1 MQQVLRR
8 MNRGTLTV
16 IGVLLAV
23 VCFLAVN
30 LFAALQLGA
39 ARLDLTESHLY
50 TLSDGTAA
58 MLKAMKEPVK
68 LRLYSSRLLLDSS
81 PGLKPYAARVRETLA
96 SYVKLSGDR
105 ISLEVIDPEPFS
117 PEEDRAAAF
126 GLRGVPYDST
136 GNRGYFGL
144 VGTNTTDD
152 TDSIPFLA
160 PDREAFLEY
169 DLTRL
174 VYDLAHPDKPV
185 VALLDGIGINGGP
198 QSNYRPWQIYEQMRQ
213 FFDLR
218 IMAGD
223 IDKFGDE
230 IKALII
236 LHPHDLSDKTQFAID
251 QFVLRGGPTMVFVD
265 PLAENMQRNAQM
277 GAPPPNVASNLDRLL
292 KAWGV
297 DLAPNKVVG
306 DRHAAMQ
313 VQAMSNGRAVI
324 TQYLPWLTLDKD
336 ALEQNDAV
344 TGQLEVLRLFSA
356 GAMKSL
362 PGATTKLEPLVQSSP
377 DSMLLDAE
385 QLQQMPDPAGLMNAF
400 QPSGESY
407 ALAARVSG
415 PAKTAFPDGPP
426 APAKA
431 ADADAASANAG
442 GTSAGTTTATPAPAL
457 KQSSQ
462 PIDLVVVAD
471 VDMLSDEAW
480 LNVQQGGDAQ
490 MAAPIANNAD
500 LVINVIENLAGGATL
515 ANLRGRGLSNR
526 PFTTID
532 RIRTEAEAKYLATEE
547 ELSKELEAAQKK
559 LASLETDQK
568 AGAGSAVLLT
578 AEQQDTVRTFRSQV
592 LALRAQLREVQR
604 ALQENIDWL
613 QTWIKWV
620 NIAAVPA
627 VVALLALVVAL
638 WGWVRRRRPR
648 AVAAS

>member
-1 MQQVLRR
+1 MQRALQR

-39 ARLDLTESHLY
+39 ARLDLTQSHLY

-58 MLKAMKEPVK
+58 MLKARKEPVK

-144 VGTNTTDD
+144 VGTNSTDD
-152 TDSIPFLA
+152 TDSVPFLA

-185 VALLDGIGINGGP
+185 VALLDGLGINGGP

-223 IDKFGDE
+223 IDNFGDE

-407 ALAARVSG
+407 ALAVRVSG
-415 PAKTAFPDGPP
+415 PTKSAFPDGAP

-431 ADADAASANAG
+431 ADADSTGANAG
-442 GTSAGTTTATPAPAL
+442 STNAGKTAAAAL
-457 KQSSQ
+457 KQSSRS
-462 PIDLVVVAD
+462 INLVVVAD

-480 LNVQQGGDAQ
+480 LNIQQGGDAQ
-490 MAAPIANNAD
+490 TAAPIANNAD

-592 LALRAQLREVQR
+592 LTLRAQLREVQH
-604 ALQENIDWL
+604 ALQQDIERL
-613 QTWIKWV
+613 QTWV
-620 NIAAVPA
+620 MLANIAAVPA
-627 VVALLALVVAL
+627 IVALLALVVAL
-638 WGWVRRRRPR
+638 WRWVRRRRPR

>member
-1 MQQVLRR
+1 MQQALRR

-16 IGVLLAV
+16 IGVALAV

-30 LFAALQLGA
+30 LFATLQLGA
-39 ARLDLTESHLY
+39 ARLDLTENGLY
-50 TLSDGTAA
+50 TLSDSTSA

-68 LRLYSSRLLLDSS
+68 LRLYSSRQLLDSS

-126 GLRGVPYDST
+126 GLRGVPYDAT

-152 TDSIPFLA
+152 TDKIPFLA

-174 VYDLAHPDKPV
+174 VYDLAHPDKPA
-185 VALLDGIGINGGP
+185 VALLDGLGINGGP

-223 IDKFGDE
+223 IDKFGDDV
-230 IKALII
+230 KALVII
-236 LHPHDLSDKTQFAID
+236 HPHDLSDKTQFAID

-277 GAPPPNVASNLDRLL
+277 GAPPPNVASNLEQLMR
-292 KAWGV
+292 AWGV
-297 DLAPNKVVG
+297 ALSPGKVVG
-306 DRHAAMQ
+306 DRRAAMQ

-324 TQYLPWLTLDKD
+324 TQYLPWLALGKEALDR
-336 ALEQNDAV
+336 NDVV

-356 GAMKSL
+356 GALVRL
-362 PGATTKLEPLVQSSP
+362 PGATTKLEPLVESSP
-377 DSMLLDAE
+377 DSMLIDAQ
-385 QLQQMPDPAGLMNAF
+385 QLQMMPDPAGLMNAF
-400 QPSGESY
+400 QSSGLSY
-407 ALAARVSG
+407 PLAARISG
-415 PAKTAFPDGPP
+415 PAKSAFPDGPP

-431 ADADAASANAG
+431 ADADGASANA
-442 GTSAGTTTATPAPAL
+442 ADAAATTAAAAPAL
-457 KQSSQ
+457 KESSQ
-462 PIDLVVVAD
+462 PINLVVVAD

-480 LNVQQGGDAQ
+480 LNLQQGGDAQ
-490 MAAPIANNAD
+490 MATPIAHNAD
-500 LVINVIENLAGGATL
+500 LVINAIENLAGGAAL

-526 PFTTID
+526 PFTTVD

-568 AGAGSAVLLT
+568 AGAVAAVLLT
-578 AEQQDTVRTFRSQV
+578 AEQQDTVRTFRGQV
-592 LALRAQLREVQR
+592 LTLRAQLREVQH
-604 ALQENIDWL
+604 ALQQDIDRL
-613 QTWIKWV
+613 QTWV
-620 NIAAVPA
+620 MLANIAAVPA
-627 VVALLALVVAL
+627 IVAVLALAVAL
-638 WGWVRRRRPR
+638 WRRARRRRPR
-648 AVAAS
+648 AAAAG